1 MATVLKGA
9 PVAELI
15 NTNTSKAAEDLK
27 SRGISPTL
35 AIVRIGANDGDLS
48 YERGAIKRA
57 SAVGTSVVSV
67 AFPADVTAEEYYAKL
82 DELNADPAIH
92 GILLL
97 RPVPAE
103 IGDEKA
109 RNYITPAKDVD
120 GCSDASLAGIF
131 AGTKTGFAPCTAQAA
146 MEILH
151 FYDIDPCGKRAAIF
165 GRSLVVGRPLAMML
179 MNENATPTICHTK
192 TPDAA
197 AICRASDIII
207 AAIGKAYKI
216 GAEYAAPG
224 QTIVDVGI
232 NWDEEK
238 GKLCGD
244 VDYDAVVDTVAAITP
259 VPGGVGAVTTAVL
272 MNHVVEAAA
281 KS

>member
-1 MATVLKGA
+1 MATILKGA

-15 NTNTSKAAEDLK
+15 NTRTSKAAEDLR
-27 SRGISPTL
+27 SRGICPTL

-57 SAVGTSVVSV
+57 SAVGVEVVSV
-67 AFPADVTAEEYYAKL
+67 AFPADVTPEEYYAKL

-97 RPVPAE
+97 RPVPAA

-109 RNYITPAKDVD
+109 RNYIASSKDVD

-151 FYDIDPCGKRAAIF
+151 FYEINPCGKRAAIF

-179 MNENATPTICHTK
+179 MSENATPTICHTK

-197 AICRASDIII
+197 AICRESDIVI

-224 QTIVDVGI
+224 QTIIDVGI

-244 VDYDAVVDTVAAITP
+244 VDYDAVVDTVSAITP

-272 MNHVVEAAA
+272 MNHVVEAAS